1 MYSGK
6 KKCHTAK
13 VQCIINRHK
22 AIMQVDVSTVQMHDF
37 KLFELTNPNLTHT
50 KFILADSGY
59 QDIQHDHTNAFT
71 LIKATK
77 KYPLVQEAK
86 DYNTWLSKIRVKIEH
101 IFAKFKAFKMFST
114 TYRKSLTRF
123 ERRVKLVFGWIEW
136 FCRMSIILPQN

>member
-13 VQCIINRHK
+13 VQCIINHHK
-22 AIMQVDVSTVQMHDF
+22 AILQIDTSTTQMHDF
-37 KLFELTNPNLTHT
+37 KLFKQTNPNLTQA

-59 QDIQHDHTNAFT
+59 QGIQHELKNAFMP
-71 LIKATK
+71 IKATK

-86 DYNTWLSKIRVKIEH
+86 DYNTLLSKTRVKIEH

-123 ERRVKLVFGWIEW
+123 ELRVKLVFGWI
-136 FCRMSIILPQN
+136 R